1 MGERTKETLK
11 WGKREKRNWSEGWK
25 EEGGGTDTNFYE
37 HKPQTAQKWDVAVNL
52 LLDNKHLQ
60 TSWPKNNNHLFWSQI
75 CSLGRVWLHA
85 VSWGSLREVTVT
97 RRLAHWCLETD
108 AGCWL
113 SRGTPTQ
120 SPSVCSL
127 HFLTASLLRFDQG
140 LLILKGKGIR
150 PTYLDRKGNRVCK
163 HALNHYTEQNR
174 LKILGNAD
182 EVYFISSQNLKQCSG
197 DCWLSSHS
205 FHVSPLPSSKA
216 QGLWLQG
223 GQCSLERRE

>member
-1 MGERTKETLK
+1 MAPCGVLGQLERSDCHTE
-11 WGKREKRNWSEGWK
+11 
-25 EEGGGTDTNFYE
+25 
-37 HKPQTAQKWDVAVNL
+37 A
-52 LLDNKHLQ
+52 
-60 TSWPKNNNHLFWSQI
+60 
-75 CSLGRVWLHA
+75 
-85 VSWGSLREVTVT
+85 GSLMSGDGRWLLALT
-97 RRLAHWCLETD
+97 RNTYTESLCV
-108 AGCWL
+108 L
-113 SRGTPTQ
+113 SPL
-120 SPSVCSL
+120 PD
-127 HFLTASLLRFDQG
+127 ASLLRFDQG